1 MLGITVQKAETRV
14 MVKYDG
20 SLPSWKTVADF
31 AGSIPPRREWLAH
44 EWIPIG
50 QPTLLYGDGGT
61 GKSLLALQ
69 LCASVALSIPW
80 LGLGVKSGRSIY
92 FTAEDDEAELHR
104 RIEKICQSNDVSIS
118 DLSNMVIASM
128 VGLDALFVTHD
139 TTHSVLRPTPLLE
152 HIAAKIQS
160 EQPALVVFDT
170 LADIFAGDEN
180 QRSLSRQFISMM
192 RTLAYENNCAVLILA
207 HPSKAGIY
215 EKSGTS
221 GSTGWSN
228 SARSRI
234 YLSRPDADNPDLRNL
249 ENMKNNYAQIGKS
262 LQIQWQNGCF
272 ITDGVN
278 TPFAN
283 QSDQVV
289 EDIFLKILDD
299 KAMKGIRVNAN
310 SGSNYAPAIFAT
322 HPLANGITKPAF
334 LKAMRNLMQTG
345 KIENVKDKRSSY
357 ITRLID

>member
-1 MLGITVQKAETRV
+1 MGTHDEN
-14 MVKYDG
+14 
-20 SLPSWKTVADF
+20 LPTWKNVADF
-31 AGSIPPRREWLAH
+31 SKIIPPRREWLAH

-69 LCASVALSIPW
+69 LCVAVALNIPW

-92 FTAEDDEAELHR
+92 FTAEDEEAELHR
-104 RIEKICQSNDVSIS
+104 RIEKICQSNDVNIS
-118 DLSNMVIASM
+118 ELSGMEVASM
-128 VGLDALFVTHD
+128 VGLDALFVIHD
-139 TTHSVLRPTPLLE
+139 TARSVLIPTPLLKNIE
-152 HIAAKIQS
+152 AKIQKD
-160 EQPALVVFDT
+160 QPALVVFDT

-192 RTLAYENNCAVLILA
+192 RTLAHENDCAVLILA
-207 HPSKAGIY
+207 HPSKAGMY

-234 YLSRPDADNPDLRNL
+234 YLTRSDPSNADMRKL

-272 ITDGVN
+272 IADGLS
-278 TPFAN
+278 TAFGN
-283 QSDQVV
+283 QSDQIVD
-289 EDIFLKILDD
+289 DIFLKILDD
-299 KAMKGIRVNAN
+299 LTMKGIRLNAN
-310 SGSNYAPAIFAT
+310 SGSNYAPSICAS
-322 HPLANGITKPAF
+322 HQLANGITKSAF
-334 LKAMRNLMQTG
+334 LRAMRNLMNIK
-345 KIENVKDKRSSY
+345 KIESVKDKRSSY
-357 ITRLID
+357 IKRVGY